1 MDKTNIE
8 EDTYSKLCVK
18 CKKTYIGKGKGPGV
32 CDNCQLEEDIKIV
45 NKYEIL
51 ELGISSD
58 LSNENE
64 ITLER
69 YNKAIENILA
79 QLKRL
84 KEENKGTLSYQ
95 MLYDFLITSV
105 DDTQEPIWTEAHIKE
120 LLDNFIIKWKEKE

>member
-1 MDKTNIE
+1 MNNKTNI
-8 EDTYSKLCVK
+8 
-18 CKKTYIGKGKGPGV
+18 
-32 CDNCQLEEDIKIV
+32 EEDIKIV

-79 QLKRL
+79 DRERL
-84 KEENKGTLSYQ
+84 KEENRALREDYQ
-95 MLYDFLITSV
+95 
-105 DDTQEPIWTEAHIKE
+105 TENQYYEQKIKE
-120 LLDNFIIKWKEKE
+120 KIAELRKNINEYKENEKDVGFKDFWHNELLKATHKMWALQDLLPKEE